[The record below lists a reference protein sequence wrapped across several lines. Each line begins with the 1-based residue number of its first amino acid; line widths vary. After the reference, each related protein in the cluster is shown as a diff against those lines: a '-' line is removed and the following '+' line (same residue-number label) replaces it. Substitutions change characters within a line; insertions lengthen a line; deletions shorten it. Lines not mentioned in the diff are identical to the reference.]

1 MLNSLGD
8 WLNNCT
14 QYSWL
19 LITQSDQQSEELVFT
34 QYYTF
39 GESVKDCD
47 FEEIL
52 KIYSR
57 TTVAWSTSVS
67 IL

>member
-1 MLNSLGD
+1 MA
-8 WLNNCT
+8 LNNT
-14 QYSWL
+14 L
-19 LITQSDQQSEELVFT
+19 SDQQSEELVFA

-52 KIYSR
+52 KIHPR

>member
-1 MLNSLGD
+1 MA
-8 WLNNCT
+8 LNNT
-14 QYSWL
+14 L
-19 LITQSDQQSEELVFT
+19 SDQQSEELVFA

-52 KIYSR
+52 KIHPR
-57 TTVAWSTSVS
+57 TTAAWSTSVS
-67 IL
+67 ILCRCT